1 MKNTFEKYSSKKWT
15 AIILIDLILLGMI
28 IFYFGVI
35 RPFHHPN
42 VNINGIYL
50 EHAKN
55 IPPLNLIDH
64 HGKPFTHTSL
74 EGHWTVMFFGF
85 THCTM
90 VCPLT
95 LNALKKFD
103 ALLQKQLPPHLL
115 PMIVFITIDP
125 ENDTISR
132 LDKYLSSYNTNF
144 IGLRADVNKTKSL
157 EKQFSITVSGMN
169 ENIVHST
176 DILVLN
182 PKAQIQAYL
191 RFPPKPATMVND
203 YLEIIKH

>member
-1 MKNTFEKYSSKKWT
+1 MENTLKKYSFKKWT
-15 AIILIDLILLGMI
+15 TIILIDLIILAII
-28 IFYFGVI
+28 IFYVGVI
-35 RPFHHPN
+35 RPFNHS
-42 VNINGIYL
+42 NINIDGVYL
-50 EHAKN
+50 EQAKN
-55 IPPLNLIDH
+55 IPHINLIDH
-64 HGKPFTHTSL
+64 HGNSFTNASL
-74 EGHWTVMFFGF
+74 TGHWTLMFFGF

-103 ALLQKQLPPHLL
+103 VLLQKKLPANLL
-115 PMIVFITIDP
+115 PMILFITIDP

-132 LDKYLSSYNTNF
+132 LHTYLSLYNPNF
-144 IGLRADVNKTKSL
+144 IGARADVNKTKTL
-157 EKQFSITVSGMN
+157 EKQFSISVSGMN

-191 RFPPKPATMVND
+191 RFPPKPETMVSD